1 MLDWLNSPAKAPA
14 SPAPKMADDSGEAR
28 GNPVFPVSR
37 FRDGLPGN
45 AKQAANPHGYA
56 VFPVSRFSR
65 FQNEGGPE
73 KNTETGNAG
82 EKKAGAIPECLP
94 DLLNAMA
101 AVLDPAEVD
110 ELREQARTEP
120 DTVAEVCR
128 LILAA
133 PSFPTAEDAAE
144 LDRLILRLCDL
155 EPWLAGYLPEMQAA
169 RLAMAPARHPA
180 ELARFRAWVK
190 QAEERNGA
198 APLGAGDGSPSA
210 P

>member
-14 SPAPKMADDSGEAR
+14 SPAPEMADDSGEAR

-82 EKKAGAIPECLP
+82 EKKAGAIPEHLP
-94 DLLNAMA
+94 DLLNAMV

-133 PSFPTAEDAAE
+133 PSFPTAEDVAE

-169 RLAMAPARHPA
+169 RLSMAPAQVHID
-180 ELARFRAWVK
+180 LARFREWVRE
-190 QAEERNGA
+190 AEARAGA
-198 APLGAGDGSPSA
+198 ALVGAEW
-210 P
+210 

>member
-82 EKKAGAIPECLP
+82 EKKAGAIPEHLP

-110 ELREQARTEP
+110 ELRSMAAGNPEQA
-120 DTVAEVCR
+120 AEVCR

-133 PSFPTAEDAAE
+133 PPFPTAEDAAE

-155 EPWLAGYLPEMQAA
+155 EPWLAGYLPKMQAA
-169 RLAMAPARHPA
+169 RRAMAPTRYAL
-180 ELARFRAWVK
+180 ELARFRQWVRE
-190 QAEERNGA
+190 AEAKHGA
-198 APLGAGDGSPSA
+198 APVGAGHGSLSA

>member
-1 MLDWLNSPAKAPA
+1 MLDWLNTPEKVPA
-14 SPAPKMADDSGEAR
+14 SPAPEMADDSGEAR
-28 GNPVFPVSR
+28 GSPVFPVSR
-37 FRDGLPGN
+37 FQKCLPGN
-45 AKQAANPHGYA
+45 AKQPANPHGYA

-73 KNTETGNAG
+73 KNTETGSRCE
-82 EKKAGAIPECLP
+82 EKAEAISAHLP
-94 DLLNAMA
+94 DLLNAMV

-144 LDRLILRLCDL
+144 LDRLIVRLCDL

-169 RLAMAPARHPA
+169 RLAMAPARYPA
-180 ELARFRAWVK
+180 ELARFRRWVRE
-190 QAEERNGA
+190 AEAR
-198 APLGAGDGSPSA
+198 AGGRPGGGEVVNPSA
-210 P
+210 L

>member
-14 SPAPKMADDSGEAR
+14 SPAPEMADDSGEAR

-82 EKKAGAIPECLP
+82 EKKAGAIPEHLP

-101 AVLDPAEVD
+101 AVLGPAEVD
-110 ELREQARTEP
+110 ELREQARAEP

-169 RLAMAPARHPA
+169 RLSMAPAQVHID
-180 ELARFRAWVK
+180 LARFREWVRE
-190 QAEERNGA
+190 AEARAGA
-198 APLGAGDGSPSA
+198 ALVGAEW
-210 P
+210 

>member
-1 MLDWLNSPAKAPA
+1 MLDWLNTPAKAPA
-14 SPAPKMADDSGEAR
+14 SPAPEMADDSGEAR
-28 GNPVFPVSR
+28 GSPVFPVSR

-45 AKQAANPHGYA
+45 TKQAANPHGYA

-82 EKKAGAIPECLP
+82 EKKAGAIPEHLP

-198 APLGAGDGSPSA
+198 APLGAGNGSPSA

>member
-1 MLDWLNSPAKAPA
+1 MLDWLNTPTESESATPREPGQ
-14 SPAPKMADDSGEAR
+14 DSGEVR
-28 GNPVFPVSR
+28 GSPVFPVSR
-37 FRDGLPGN
+37 FRDGFPGN
-45 AKQAANPHGYA
+45 AKQPANPHGYA

-73 KNTETGNAG
+73 KDMESGGACE
-82 EKKAGAIPECLP
+82 EKARDISEPLP

-110 ELREQARTEP
+110 ELRSMAAGNPEQA
-120 DTVAEVCR
+120 AEVCR

-133 PSFPTAEDAAE
+133 PPFPTAEDAAE

-169 RLAMAPARHPA
+169 RQAMAPARYA
-180 ELARFRAWVK
+180 LELARFRQWVRE
-190 QAEERNGA
+190 AEAKHGA
-198 APLGAGDGSPSA
+198 APVGAGHGSLSA